1 MKRTETSAF
10 LLLFYRKRTTSFL
23 ANIYKASITG
33 DSKDIHRARLD
44 AKKIMALYDFF
55 DLLEPDSRWQRKRGR
70 IFRPLF
76 RSAGKIR
83 EIQVNYLL
91 LETPALRDL
100 VPAEFTRW
108 LRHEEQSATRKFI
121 KTIKKFD
128 DGELEEL
135 EKEVRKICTGSSLR
149 KYRSKSRKFLEKH
162 KNAMARLLATELT
175 DKSIHEVRKILKAMS
190 TISSIVYSLK
200 PAEDLDRIISAM
212 NKTEMLIGEW
222 HDRVVLEAAIDRFM
236 AMNVIEPGAPG
247 ESMAC
252 LKEEVVAQKL
262 NYVQHFLPE
271 VRMVIAI
278 VSQESSRPL
287 KPDQPTTS
295 GTVSSVT
302 TLVSRP

>member
-55 DLLEPDSRWQRKRGR
+55 DLLEQDGQWQRKRGKL
-70 IFRPLF
+70 FKPLF
-76 RSAGKIR
+76 RSAGQIR

-91 LETPALRDL
+91 LETAALREH

-128 DGELEEL
+128 EEELQAL
-135 EKEVRKICTGSSLR
+135 EKEVRKICTGSALH

-162 KNAMARLLATELT
+162 KNTMDRILAMELT
-175 DKSIHEVRKILKAMS
+175 DKSMHEVRKLLKAMS

-200 PAEDLDRIISAM
+200 PATDLDRIISAI

-222 HDRVVLEAAIDRFM
+222 HDRVVLEAAIDRFL
-236 AMNVIEPGAPG
+236 AMNVLEPGAPG
-247 ESMAC
+247 ASMAR

-271 VRMVIAI
+271 VRMVIKT
-278 VSQESSRPL
+278 VDEQVPL
-287 KPDQPTTS
+287 
-295 GTVSSVT
+295 
-302 TLVSRP
+302 R